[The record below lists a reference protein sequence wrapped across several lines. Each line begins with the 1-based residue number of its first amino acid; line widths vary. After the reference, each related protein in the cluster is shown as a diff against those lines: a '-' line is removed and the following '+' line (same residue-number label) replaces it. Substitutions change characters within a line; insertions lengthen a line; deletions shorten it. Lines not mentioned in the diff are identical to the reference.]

1 MMITKTARLVTKRAI
16 QIIIIYQGIF
26 LLSRNNKR
34 VFTNLIMLQV
44 IIKNN
49 IMRIRRDK
57 VYKLYKNTNNN

>member
-34 VFTNLIMLQV
+34 VFTNLIMIQV

>member
-1 MMITKTARLVTKRAI
+1 MITKTARLVTKRAI

-34 VFTNLIMLQV
+34 VFTNLIMIQV